1 MIDYPS
7 PAHNFAKG
15 CPFKTTAIGCL
26 CLAKTMKEIIE
37 VGESK
42 KYGPYSPGIKSCGI
56 VWLSGQIAPEAGA
69 DIKQQTKASLDKIDT
84 LLAAAGIDRNDVC
97 FVQVLLADIADF
109 TAMNEVYGEWL
120 NNVAV
125 KPARAAFQAAALP
138 GNALIEIVVQA
149 VEPNCCE

>member
-1 MIDYPS
+1 
-7 PAHNFAKG
+7 
-15 CPFKTTAIGCL
+15 
-26 CLAKTMKEIIE
+26 MKEIIE

-69 DIKQQTKASLDKIDT
+69 DIKQQTKASLDKIDA
-84 LLAAAGIDRNDVC
+84 LLVAAGIDRNDVC
-97 FVQVLLADIADF
+97 FAQVLLADITDF
-109 TAMNEVYGEWL
+109 TTMNEVYGEWL
-120 NNVAV
+120 KDVVV

>member
-1 MIDYPS
+1 
-7 PAHNFAKG
+7 
-15 CPFKTTAIGCL
+15 
-26 CLAKTMKEIIE
+26 MKEIIE

-42 KYGPYSPGIKSCGI
+42 KYGPYSPGIKACGV

-69 DIKQQTKASLDKIDT
+69 DIKQQTKASLDKIDA

-97 FVQVLLADIADF
+97 FAQVLLADITDF
-109 TAMNEVYGEWL
+109 TTMNEVYGEWL
-120 NNVAV
+120 KDVLV
-125 KPARAAFQAAALP
+125 KPARAAFRAAALP

>member
-1 MIDYPS
+1 
-7 PAHNFAKG
+7 
-15 CPFKTTAIGCL
+15 
-26 CLAKTMKEIIE
+26 MKEIIE

-56 VWLSGQIAPEAGA
+56 VWLSGQIAPEAGS
-69 DIKQQTKASLDKIDT
+69 DIKQQTKASLDKIDA
-84 LLAAAGIDRNDVC
+84 LLAVAGIDRNDVC

-120 NNVAV
+120 KDVLV

-149 VEPNCCE
+149 IEPNCCE